1 MPRTANRKV
10 NYTIEIDTA
19 QIAALGGKTYFQT
32 SNPQDAL
39 SMMGDAA
46 VKVLG
51 YMEEL
56 WPQNREYARNAM
68 KKYFMNF
75 IVTETEPG
83 TYPVYSVNQN
93 TGDFSSWDVTVDLR
107 YIP

>member
-1 MPRTANRKV
+1 MPRTANRKAT
-10 NYTIEIDTA
+10 YTLEIDTA

-46 VKVLG
+46 NQVIGNVP
-51 YMEEL
+51 EL
-56 WPQNREYARNAM
+56 WPQNKSAEKVAVKN
-68 KKYFMNF
+68 YFMNF
-75 IVTETEPG
+75 IVTNGNPG
-83 TYPVYSVNQN
+83 TYTMYSVNQK